1 MQPGLALTARKR
13 SLGNRLRKRV
23 AKANKMPRAG
33 TYWGEIPARGDV
45 RIPKEKG
52 YPAGAQN
59 SIAISGAIFSLI
71 CNLNKD
77 QFMALLLQA
86 LFFY

>member
-1 MQPGLALTARKR
+1 
-13 SLGNRLRKRV
+13 
-23 AKANKMPRAG
+23 MPRAG
-33 TYWGEIPARGDV
+33 SYWGEEIPARGDV

-86 LFFY
+86 LFFIDRVNTGSRCGWLLFSP